1 MKRAIILVGAMVFG
15 GHAMAMYQ
23 CKDAEGKVS
32 FQQSPCPAGTKQ
44 AEIDIK
50 ATPPSGQAA
59 APDGQSDKRTL
70 ERYQRERRVR
80 ELQAS
85 IKDVQEALDARNGRM
100 AAELDALHA
109 RKRSANNNLAGATY
123 QQSLST
129 EMQAIATKYQAAN
142 DVDLARLRA
151 LQSDLTAAQAAIEKK
166 SSTP

>member
-1 MKRAIILVGAMVFG
+1 MKRAFVLAGVMAFG
-15 GHAMAMYQ
+15 LPAVAMYQ

-32 FQQSPCPAGTKQ
+32 FQQAPCPPGTTQ
-44 AEIDIK
+44 AQMEVK
-50 ATPPSGQAA
+50 AVPPSGRAA
-59 APDGQSDKRTL
+59 APDAQSDKRTL
-70 ERYQRERRVR
+70 ERYQKERRVR

-85 IKDVQEALDARNGRM
+85 IKDVQEALDTRNARM

-142 DVDLARLRA
+142 DVDLARLRS
-151 LQSDLTAAQAAIEKK
+151 LQADLATAQAAVEKK
-166 SSTP
+166 